1 MKRLFDIT
9 LSIPG
14 LILLSPL
21 FIILAIWIKKDSKGP
36 VFYKQIRIG
45 KDGREFYLYKFR
57 SMRQGADKQGLLTVG
72 GKDPRITKSGSFIR
86 TYKLDEFPQLIN
98 VLKGDMSI
106 VGPRPEVPKYV
117 ALYTADQQKVLSVKP
132 GISDWASIYF
142 RNENELLAQ
151 AENPEEFYVSEVM
164 PQKLSMNLKYINNNN
179 LFIDLKIILNTIK
192 MVIFKKSD
200 KC

>member
-1 MKRLFDIT
+1 
-9 LSIPG
+9 
-14 LILLSPL
+14 
-21 FIILAIWIKKDSKGP
+21 
-36 VFYKQIRIG
+36 
-45 KDGREFYLYKFR
+45 
-57 SMRQGADKQGLLTVG
+57 MRQGADKQGLLTVG

-98 VLKGDMSI
+98 VLKGEMSI

-151 AENPEEFYVSEVM
+151 AENPEEFYISEVM
-164 PQKLSMNLKYINNNN
+164 PQKLLMNLKYIDNNS
-179 LFIDLKIILNTIK
+179 LFIDVKIILNTIK
-192 MVIFKKSD
+192 MVLFKKD
-200 KC
+200 RQW

>member
-1 MKRLFDIT
+1 VKRLFDII
-9 LSIPG
+9 LSILG

-21 FIILAIWIKKDSKGP
+21 FIILAIWIKRDSKGP

-45 KDGREFYLYKFR
+45 KDAREFNLYKFR

-86 TYKLDEFPQLIN
+86 RYKLDEFPQLIN
-98 VLKGDMSI
+98 VLNGEMSI

-117 ALYTADQQKVLSVKP
+117 ALYTPDQQKVLSVKP

-142 RNENELLAQ
+142 RNENELLAE
-151 AENPEEFYVSEVM
+151 AENPEEFYISEVM
-164 PQKLSMNLKYINNNN
+164 PQKLLMNLKYIDNNS
-179 LFIDLKIILNTIK
+179 LFIDVKIILNTIK
-192 MVIFKKSD
+192 MVLFKKSD